1 MYAFRMN
8 RVLVGG
14 ILALTV
20 VLTVSCNSNNPPPTP
35 IRPLQ
40 ANAERLYEND
50 LPLARSV
57 VHIHFNREFKP
68 VTLRALN
75 TAFQLK
81 LPEDSPLTG
90 HSLGEMPI
98 ENIEVVSSQTIEIT
112 VGSLIANGSTLQV
125 MAKALSGS
133 DEELTITISSEFT
146 ELGVVLAGGVFGFDD
161 LSVVAPRQVEE
172 PTAVDRDSNVVRA
185 ELQDHLEDRQASVT
199 VRETVLA
206 LYDGMAEEIVP
217 APKLRAALAALAG
230 TFADA
235 AVRSLLSPENCTG
248 TRAAFIGFQKPP
260 GEAELIAR
268 VTYDDNGRRIL
279 SIRPDLEAA
288 PFELLIPL
296 VAHEA
301 IHCDQVDSLEE
312 EIVASAID
320 VFLYIHLLLSKPE
333 LAFDTSPLARNFN
346 IEALAML
353 NSGRKTPEA
362 LGILPSPHGREVLP
376 ESGVMHR
383 SFADLIASSY
393 FGETNS
399 SAPVEPVAQEYLDTL
414 AQAIGMSLGSAI
426 DLNYVD
432 SLLGHATTFEAIA
445 NMLEIF
451 ELSPR

>member
-1 MYAFRMN
+1 
-8 RVLVGG
+8 
-14 ILALTV
+14 
-20 VLTVSCNSNNPPPTP
+20 
-35 IRPLQ
+35 
-40 ANAERLYEND
+40 
-50 LPLARSV
+50 
-57 VHIHFNREFKP
+57 
-68 VTLRALN
+68 
-75 TAFQLK
+75 
-81 LPEDSPLTG
+81 
-90 HSLGEMPI
+90 MPI